1 MPIYD
6 LNCEDCGATYEY
18 LLRKQPDIA
27 DEECKAC
34 GSKKLR
40 QSGVSAHGGYSISGD
55 NSASRRP
62 RGAGSFGRKK

>member
-6 LNCEDCGATYEY
+6 LNCADCGATYEY
-18 LLRKQPDIA
+18 LLRKANEMA

-34 GSKKLR
+34 GSKKL
-40 QSGVSAHGGYSISGD
+40 SPSSAPTAHGGYTIKGD

-62 RGAGSFGRKK
+62 RGAGSFGRK